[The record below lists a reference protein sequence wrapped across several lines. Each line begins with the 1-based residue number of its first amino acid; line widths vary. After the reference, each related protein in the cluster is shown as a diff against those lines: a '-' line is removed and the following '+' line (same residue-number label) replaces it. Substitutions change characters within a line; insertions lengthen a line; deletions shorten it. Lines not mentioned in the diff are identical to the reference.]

1 MAKKDLV
8 KLVEKQTDEEL
19 LLQDKP
25 RKVKQVFV
33 YEDDDDSNS
42 GSETGGDAVIEAPKP
57 EVKPKRK
64 LNLTE
69 EEKQRRGQR
78 LKDYHATTRK
88 ELDLKRKQERERL
101 QEEAKKQREEKI
113 IQKAIALKKKE
124 LKKQAI
130 LDEISDDDEDIEVIK
145 RIVAKKKQKE
155 QQKESK
161 PQPATPVQSTVSTP
175 KYIYI

>member
-1 MAKKDLV
+1 MSKKDLV
-8 KLVEKQTDEEL
+8 KSVEKQTDEDL

-33 YEDDDDSNS
+33 YQDDDDSNS
-42 GSETGGDAVIEAPKP
+42 GSETGGEVIEAPKQ
-57 EVKPKRK
+57 EVPKPRRK

-69 EEKQRRGQR
+69 EEKKRRGQR
-78 LKDYHATTRK
+78 LKDYNATTRK

-130 LDEISDDDEDIEVIK
+130 LDAISDDDEDIEVIK
-145 RIVAKKKQKE
+145 RIVARKKQKE
-155 QQKESK
+155 QEKESK
-161 PQPATPVQSTVSTP
+161 PQPATPVAPTIPQP

>member
-8 KLVEKQTDEEL
+8 KSVEKQTDEDL

-42 GSETGGDAVIEAPKP
+42 GSETGGAVIEAPK
-57 EVKPKRK
+57 EVPKPRRK

-78 LKDYHATTRK
+78 LKDYNATKRK
-88 ELDLKRKQERERL
+88 ELDLKRKQEREQQ
-101 QEEAKKQREEKI
+101 QEEIKKQREEKI

-161 PQPATPVQSTVSTP
+161 PQPATPVAPAITQP

>member
-8 KLVEKQTDEEL
+8 KSVEKQTDEDL

-33 YEDDDDSNS
+33 YQDDDDSNS
-42 GSETGGDAVIEAPKP
+42 GSETGGEVIEAPK
-57 EVKPKRK
+57 EVPKPRRK

-78 LKDYHATTRK
+78 LKDYNATTRK

-155 QQKESK
+155 SK
-161 PQPATPVQSTVSTP
+161 PQPTTPVAPAIPQP